1 MGRGPQ
7 FCIPLEAESRKPTPW
22 IGADGKTPR
31 GHSGKGGHQK
41 QDCPRTCH
49 SARAVFYLL
58 RKESLYLEALS
69 ASGKKARAKMTDLSI
84 TKRSFMH
91 MVHSLNGHNTGRVR
105 PG

>member
-1 MGRGPQ
+1 MDWGRWQNATWPFGKRQAP
-7 FCIPLEAESRKPTPW
+7 EAGLPKDLPFSTGRSH
-22 IGADGKTPR
+22 G
-31 GHSGKGGHQK
+31 Q
-41 QDCPRTCH
+41 
-49 SARAVFYLL
+49 L